1 MVNHRTEP
9 RTDTMTDA
17 AIDQALARAHR
28 RFTDANPA
36 SLRQFEEQARYMPG
50 ANSRSVLF
58 YAPFPLTIARGEGAT
73 LWDAD
78 GHRYADFI
86 AEYTAGVYG
95 HSAPEIRDAVV
106 EAMKHG
112 INLTGHNLLEGRLA
126 KTICERFPQ
135 IERLRFTNSGT
146 EANLMAITAAL
157 RFTGRRKIVVFSGGY
172 HGGVLGF
179 GDGPSPTTVPFD
191 FLVLPYNDIQT
202 ALAQIAVHG
211 PDIAA
216 ILVEP
221 MQGAG
226 GCIPGQPDF
235 LRALREAATRAGA
248 LLVFD
253 EVMTSRLA
261 PHGLANEL
269 GIRSDLTT
277 LGKYI
282 GGGMSFG
289 AFGGRADVMALFD
302 PRTGPLAHSGTF
314 NNNVMTMAAGHA
326 GLTKLFTP
334 EAAGALAARGEA
346 MRARLGALCAKEGV
360 AMQFTGVGSLMN
372 AHFVKGEVRRVADLA
387 AVDGRLRQL
396 LFFHLLNEGIYT
408 SPRGF
413 VVLSLP
419 VADADIDRFVAA
431 VGSFVGEYRGLLPA
445 ATAATAATAF

>member
-1 MVNHRTEP
+1 
-9 RTDTMTDA
+9 MTDA
-17 AIDQALARAHR
+17 AIDQALAEAHR
-28 RFTDANPA
+28 RFVASNPA
-36 SLRQFEEQARYMPG
+36 SRRQFEEQTRYMPG

-58 YAPFPLTIARGEGAT
+58 YAPFPLTIAKGEGAA

-95 HSAPEIRDAVV
+95 HSAPEIRDAVI
-106 EAMKHG
+106 EAMQGG

-126 KTICERFPQ
+126 RTICERFPQ
-135 IERLRFTNSGT
+135 IEQLRFTNSGT
-146 EANLMAITAAL
+146 EANLMALTAAL
-157 RFTGRRKIVVFSGGY
+157 HFTGRRKIVVFSGGY

-179 GDGPSPTTVPFD
+179 GAKPLPTTVPFD
-191 FLVLPYNDIQT
+191 FLVLPYNDVQ
-202 ALAQIAVHG
+202 AAAEQIEAHG
-211 PDIAA
+211 AEIAA

-221 MQGAG
+221 MQGAS
-226 GCIPGQPDF
+226 GCIPGRLDF
-235 LRALREAATRAGA
+235 LRALRDGATKVGA

-261 PHGLANEL
+261 PSGLANKL

-289 AFGGRADVMALFD
+289 AFGGRADVMAQFD
-302 PRTGPLAHSGTF
+302 PRTGSLSHSGTF
-314 NNNVMTMAAGHA
+314 NNNVMTMAAGYA
-326 GLTKLFTP
+326 GLTRLFTP
-334 EAAGALAARGEA
+334 EAAGALAERGDA
-346 MRARLGALCAKEGV
+346 MRARLNALCTKEDV

-372 AHFVKGEVRRVADLA
+372 AHFLRGEVQRVDDLA
-387 AVDGRLRQL
+387 QVDGRVRQL
-396 LFFHLLNEGIYT
+396 LFFHLLSQGIYA

-419 VADADIDRFVAA
+419 LQDADIDRFVAA
-431 VGSFVGEYRGLLPA
+431 IGSFMGEYRALLPSA
-445 ATAATAATAF
+445 K

>member
-1 MVNHRTEP
+1 MS
-9 RTDTMTDA
+9 DS
-17 AIDQALARAHR
+17 AIDQSLAQAFR
-28 RFTDANPA
+28 RFTEANPA
-36 SLRQFEEQARYMPG
+36 SRRQFEAQARYMPG

-58 YAPFPLTIARGEGAT
+58 YAPFPLTIAKGEGAA

-106 EAMKHG
+106 EAMQGG

-135 IERLRFTNSGT
+135 IEQLRFTNSGT
-146 EANLMAITAAL
+146 EANLMALTAAL
-157 RFTGRRKIVVFSGGY
+157 HFTGRRKIVVFSGGY

-179 GDGPSPTTVPFD
+179 GAKPLPTTVPFD
-191 FLVLPYNDIQT
+191 FLVLPYNDVQ
-202 ALAQIAVHG
+202 AASEQIEKHG
-211 PDIAA
+211 PEIAA

-221 MQGAG
+221 MQGAS
-226 GCIPGQPDF
+226 GCIPGRLDF
-235 LRALREAATRAGA
+235 LQALREGATKVGA
-248 LLVFD
+248 LLIFD

-261 PHGLANEL
+261 PNGLANKL

-289 AFGGRADVMALFD
+289 AFGGRADVMAQFD
-302 PRTGPLAHSGTF
+302 PRTGPLSHSGTF

-334 EAAGALAARGEA
+334 EAAGALAERGEA
-346 MRARLGALCAKEGV
+346 MRARLNALCAKEDV

-372 AHFVKGEVRRVADLA
+372 AHFVRGEVRRVDDLA

-396 LFFHLLNEGIYT
+396 LFFHLLGEGIYA

-413 VVLSLP
+413 IVLSLP
-419 VADADIDRFVAA
+419 LTDADIDRFAA
-431 VGSFVGEYRGLLPA
+431 AIGRFIGEYRALLPSA
-445 ATAATAATAF
+445 S

>member
-1 MVNHRTEP
+1 MS
-9 RTDTMTDA
+9 DS
-17 AIDQALARAHR
+17 AIDQSLAQAFQ
-28 RFTDANPA
+28 RFTEANPA
-36 SLRQFEEQARYMPG
+36 SRRQFEAQARYMPG

-58 YAPFPLTIARGEGAT
+58 YAPFPLTIAKGEGAA

-106 EAMKHG
+106 EAMQGG

-135 IERLRFTNSGT
+135 IEQLRFTNSGT
-146 EANLMAITAAL
+146 EANLMALTAAL
-157 RFTGRRKIVVFSGGY
+157 HFTGRRKIVVFSGGY

-179 GDGPSPTTVPFD
+179 GAKPLPTTVPFD
-191 FLVLPYNDIQT
+191 FLVLPYNDVQ
-202 ALAQIAVHG
+202 AASEQIEKHG
-211 PDIAA
+211 PEIAA

-221 MQGAG
+221 MQGAS
-226 GCIPGQPDF
+226 GCIPGRLDF
-235 LRALREAATRAGA
+235 LQALREGATKVGA
-248 LLVFD
+248 LLIFD

-261 PHGLANEL
+261 PNGLANKL

-289 AFGGRADVMALFD
+289 AFGGRADVMAQFD
-302 PRTGPLAHSGTF
+302 PRTGSLSHSGTF

-334 EAAGALAARGEA
+334 EAAGALAERGEA
-346 MRARLGALCAKEGV
+346 MRARLNALCAKEDV

-372 AHFVKGEVRRVADLA
+372 AHFVRGEVRRVDDLA

-396 LFFHLLNEGIYT
+396 LFFHLLGEGIYA

-413 VVLSLP
+413 IVLSLP
-419 VADADIDRFVAA
+419 LTDADIDRFAA
-431 VGSFVGEYRGLLPA
+431 AIGRFIGEYRALLPSA
-445 ATAATAATAF
+445 K

>member
-1 MVNHRTEP
+1 MAHA
-9 RTDTMTDA
+9 D
-17 AIDQALARAHR
+17 IDQALAAAHR
-28 RFTDANPA
+28 RFTEDNPA

-58 YAPFPLTIARGEGAT
+58 YAPFPLTIAKGEGAA
-73 LWDAD
+73 LWDVD

-95 HSAPEIRDAVV
+95 HSAPEIREAVA
-106 EAMKHG
+106 EAMKGG

-126 KTICERFPQ
+126 RLICERFPQ
-135 IERLRFTNSGT
+135 IEQLRFTNSGT
-146 EANLMAITAAL
+146 EANLMALTAAL
-157 RFTGRRKIVVFSGGY
+157 HFTGRRKIVVFSGGY

-179 GDGPSPTTVPFD
+179 GAKPLPTTVPFD
-191 FLVLPYNDIQT
+191 FLVLPYNDTQT
-202 ALAQIAVHG
+202 AREQIEKHG
-211 PDIAA
+211 PEIAA
-216 ILVEP
+216 ILLEP
-221 MQGAG
+221 MQGAS
-226 GCIPGQPDF
+226 GCIPGRLEF
-235 LRALREAATRAGA
+235 LQALRESATRVGA
-248 LLVFD
+248 LLIFD

-261 PHGLANEL
+261 PHGLANKL

-314 NNNVMTMAAGHA
+314 NNNVLTMTAGHA

-334 EAAGALAARGEA
+334 EAAGALAGRGDA
-346 MRARLGALCAKEGV
+346 MRTRLNALCAGEGV
-360 AMQFTGVGSLMN
+360 AMQFTGIGSLMN
-372 AHFVKGEVRRVADLA
+372 AHFVGGEVRSTDDLA
-387 AVDGRLRQL
+387 PVDARLRQL
-396 LFFHLLNEGIYT
+396 LFFHLLSEGIYT

-419 VADADIDRFVAA
+419 LTDADIDRYVAA
-431 VGSFVGEYRGLLPA
+431 IGSFIGEYRALLPSA
-445 ATAATAATAF
+445 RN

>member
-1 MVNHRTEP
+1 MAYA
-9 RTDTMTDA
+9 D
-17 AIDQALARAHR
+17 IDQALAAAHR
-28 RFTDANPA
+28 RFTEANPA

-95 HSAPEIRDAVV
+95 HSAPEIREAVA
-106 EAMKHG
+106 EAMKGG

-126 KTICERFPQ
+126 RLICERFPQ
-135 IERLRFTNSGT
+135 IEQLRFTNSGT
-146 EANLMAITAAL
+146 EANLMAVTAAL
-157 RFTGRRKIVVFSGGY
+157 YFTGRRKIVVFSGGY

-179 GDGPSPTTVPFD
+179 GAKPLPTTVPFD
-191 FLVLPYNDIQT
+191 FLVLPYNDEQT
-202 ALAQIAVHG
+202 AREQIGKHG
-211 PDIAA
+211 PEIAA
-216 ILVEP
+216 VLLEP
-221 MQGAG
+221 MQGAS
-226 GCIPGQPDF
+226 GCIPGRLEF
-235 LRALREAATRAGA
+235 LQALRESATRVGA
-248 LLVFD
+248 LLIFD

-261 PHGLANEL
+261 PHGLANKL
-269 GIRSDLTT
+269 GIRCDLTT

-314 NNNVMTMAAGHA
+314 NNNVLTMAAGHA

-334 EAAGALAARGEA
+334 EAAGALADRGDA
-346 MRARLGALCAKEGV
+346 MRKRLNALCAGEGV
-360 AMQFTGVGSLMN
+360 AMQFTGIGSLMN
-372 AHFVKGEVRRVADLA
+372 AHFVGGEVRSTDDLA
-387 AVDGRLRQL
+387 PVDARLRQL
-396 LFFHLLNEGIYT
+396 LFFHLLSEGIYT

-419 VADADIDRFVAA
+419 LSDADIDRYVAA
-431 VGSFVGEYRGLLPA
+431 IGSFVGEYRALLPGA
-445 ATAATAATAF
+445 AN

>member
-1 MVNHRTEP
+1 
-9 RTDTMTDA
+9 MTHA
-17 AIDQALARAHR
+17 AIDQALAGAYK
-28 RFTDANPA
+28 RFTGSNPA
-36 SLRQFEEQARYMPG
+36 SRHQFEEQARYMPG

-58 YAPFPLTIARGEGAT
+58 YAPFPLTIAKGEGAA

-95 HSAPEIRDAVV
+95 HSAPEIRDAVA
-106 EAMKHG
+106 EAMQSG

-126 KTICERFPQ
+126 RLICERFPQ
-135 IERLRFTNSGT
+135 IEQLRFTNSGT
-146 EANLMAITAAL
+146 EANLMALTAAL
-157 RFTGRRKIVVFSGGY
+157 HFTGRRKIVVFAGGY

-179 GDGPSPTTVPFD
+179 GTKPLPTTVPFD
-191 FLVLPYNDIQT
+191 FLVLPYNDAQT
-202 ALAQIAVHG
+202 AREEIEKHSAE
-211 PDIAA
+211 IAA
-216 ILVEP
+216 VLLEP
-221 MQGAG
+221 MQGAS
-226 GCIPGQPDF
+226 GCIPGSLDF
-235 LRALREAATRAGA
+235 LQTLRESATRVGA

-261 PHGLANEL
+261 PNGLANKL

-302 PRTGPLAHSGTF
+302 PRTGSLAHSGTF
-314 NNNVMTMAAGHA
+314 NNNVLTMAAGYA

-334 EAAGALAARGEA
+334 EAAGALAERGEA
-346 MRARLGALCAKEGV
+346 MRARLNALCTEEGV
-360 AMQFTGVGSLMN
+360 AMQFTGLGSLMN
-372 AHFVKGEVRRVADLA
+372 AHFVAGEVRSIDDLA
-387 AVDGRLRQL
+387 PVDGRLRQL
-396 LFFHLLNEGIYT
+396 LFFHLLSEGIYT

-419 VADADIDRFVAA
+419 LTDADIDRYVAA
-431 VGSFVGEYRGLLPA
+431 IGSFIGEYRALLPGA
-445 ATAATAATAF
+445 R

>member
-1 MVNHRTEP
+1 MS
-9 RTDTMTDA
+9 DS
-17 AIDQALARAHR
+17 AIDQSLAQAFQ
-28 RFTDANPA
+28 RFTGANPA
-36 SLRQFEEQARYMPG
+36 SRRQFEAQARYMPG

-58 YAPFPLTIARGEGAT
+58 YAPFPLTIAKGEGAA

-106 EAMKHG
+106 EAMQGG

-135 IERLRFTNSGT
+135 IEQLRFTNSGT
-146 EANLMAITAAL
+146 EANLMALTAAL
-157 RFTGRRKIVVFSGGY
+157 HFTGRRKIVVFSGGY

-179 GDGPSPTTVPFD
+179 GAKPLPTTVPFD
-191 FLVLPYNDIQT
+191 FLVLPYND
-202 ALAQIAVHG
+202 AQAASEQIEKHG
-211 PDIAA
+211 PEIAA
-216 ILVEP
+216 VLVEP
-221 MQGAG
+221 MQGAS
-226 GCIPGQPDF
+226 GCIPGRLDF
-235 LRALREAATRAGA
+235 LQALRDGATKVGA

-253 EVMTSRLA
+253 EVMTSRLG
-261 PHGLANEL
+261 PQGLANRL

-289 AFGGRADVMALFD
+289 AFGGRSDVMAQFD
-302 PRTGPLAHSGTF
+302 PRTGSLSHSGTF
-314 NNNVMTMAAGHA
+314 NNNVMTMAAGYA

-334 EAAGALAARGEA
+334 EAAGALAERGEA
-346 MRARLGALCAKEGV
+346 MRARLNTLCAKEDV

-372 AHFVKGEVRRVADLA
+372 AHFVRGEVRCVDDLA
-387 AVDGRLRQL
+387 VVDGRLRQL
-396 LFFHLLNEGIYT
+396 LFFHLLSEGIYA

-419 VADADIDRFVAA
+419 LTDADIDRFAA
-431 VGSFVGEYRGLLPA
+431 AIGSFIGECRALLPSA
-445 ATAATAATAF
+445 K

>member
-1 MVNHRTEP
+1 
-9 RTDTMTDA
+9 MTDA
-17 AIDQALARAHR
+17 AIDQALAEAHR
-28 RFTDANPA
+28 RFIDSNPA
-36 SLRQFEEQARYMPG
+36 SRRQFEEQARYMPG

-58 YAPFPLTIARGEGAT
+58 YAPFPLTIAKGEGAA

-95 HSAPEIRDAVV
+95 HSAPEIRDAVI
-106 EAMKHG
+106 EAMHSG

-135 IERLRFTNSGT
+135 IEQLRFTNSGT
-146 EANLMAITAAL
+146 EANLMALTAAL
-157 RFTGRRKIVVFSGGY
+157 HFTGRRKIVVFSGGY

-179 GDGPSPTTVPFD
+179 GAKPLPTTVPFD
-191 FLVLPYNDIQT
+191 FLVLPYND
-202 ALAQIAVHG
+202 ALLASEQIAEHG

-221 MQGAG
+221 MQGAS
-226 GCIPGQPDF
+226 GCIPGRLDF
-235 LRALREAATRAGA
+235 LQALRDGATKVGA
-248 LLVFD
+248 LLIFD

-261 PHGLANEL
+261 PNGLANKL

-289 AFGGRADVMALFD
+289 AFGGRSDVMAQFD
-302 PRTGPLAHSGTF
+302 PRTGSLSHSGTF
-314 NNNVMTMAAGHA
+314 NNNVMTMAAGYA

-334 EAAGALAARGEA
+334 EAAGALAERGEA
-346 MRARLGALCAKEGV
+346 MRARLNALCAKEGV

-372 AHFVKGEVRRVADLA
+372 AHFLRGEVRCVDDLA
-387 AVDGRLRQL
+387 VVDGRLRQL
-396 LFFHLLNEGIYT
+396 LFFHLLSQGIYA

-419 VADADIDRFVAA
+419 LPDADIDRFVAA
-431 VGSFVGEYRGLLPA
+431 IGSFIGEYRALLPNA
-445 ATAATAATAF
+445 E

>member
-1 MVNHRTEP
+1 MSDSAV
-9 RTDTMTDA
+9 
-17 AIDQALARAHR
+17 DQSLAQAFQ
-28 RFTDANPA
+28 RFTEANPA
-36 SLRQFEEQARYMPG
+36 SRRQFEAQARYMPG

-58 YAPFPLTIARGEGAT
+58 YAPFPLTIAKGEGAA

-106 EAMKHG
+106 EAMQGG

-135 IERLRFTNSGT
+135 IEQLRFTNSGT
-146 EANLMAITAAL
+146 EANLMALTAAL
-157 RFTGRRKIVVFSGGY
+157 HFTGRRKIVVFSGGY

-179 GDGPSPTTVPFD
+179 GAKPLPTTVPFD
-191 FLVLPYNDIQT
+191 FLVLPYND
-202 ALAQIAVHG
+202 AQVAGEQIEKHG
-211 PDIAA
+211 PEIAA

-221 MQGAG
+221 MQGAS
-226 GCIPGQPDF
+226 GCIPGRLDF
-235 LRALREAATRAGA
+235 LQALREGATKVGA
-248 LLVFD
+248 LLIFD

-261 PHGLANEL
+261 PNGLANKL

-289 AFGGRADVMALFD
+289 AFGGRADVMAQFD
-302 PRTGPLAHSGTF
+302 PRTGALAHSGTF
-314 NNNVMTMAAGHA
+314 NNNVMTMAAGYA

-334 EAAGALAARGEA
+334 EAAGALAERGEA
-346 MRARLGALCAKEGV
+346 MRARLNALCAKEGV

-372 AHFVKGEVRRVADLA
+372 AHFVSGEVRRVDDLA
-387 AVDGRLRQL
+387 AVDGRMRQL
-396 LFFHLLNEGIYT
+396 LFFHLLSRGIYT

-419 VADADIDRFVAA
+419 LSDADIDGYVAA
-431 VGSFVGEYRGLLPA
+431 IGSFIGEYRALLPSA
-445 ATAATAATAF
+445 K

>member
-1 MVNHRTEP
+1 MSIVE
-9 RTDTMTDA
+9 
-17 AIDQALARAHR
+17 ALAGAHR
-28 RFTDANPA
+28 RFAEGNPA
-36 SLRQFEEQARYMPG
+36 SKARFDEQTRYMPG
-50 ANSRSVLF
+50 ANTRSVLF
-58 YAPFPLTIARGEGAT
+58 YAPFPLTIAKGEGAT

-106 EAMKHG
+106 EAMKDG

-135 IERLRFTNSGT
+135 IEQLRFTNSGT
-146 EANLMAITAAL
+146 EANLMALTAAL
-157 RFTGRRKIVVFSGGY
+157 HFTGRRKIVVFSGGY

-179 GDGPSPTTVPFD
+179 GDKPLPTTVPFD
-191 FLVLPYNDIQT
+191 FLVLPYNDAQV
-202 ALAQIAVHG
+202 ASEQIARHG
-211 PDIAA
+211 SEIAA

-221 MQGAG
+221 MQGAS
-226 GCIPGQPDF
+226 GCIPGRLDF
-235 LRALREAATRAGA
+235 LQALRDAATQAGA

-261 PHGLANEL
+261 PRGLANRL
-269 GIRSDLTT
+269 GIKSDLTT

-289 AFGGRADVMALFD
+289 AFGGRADVMAQFD
-302 PRTGPLAHSGTF
+302 PRTGALAHSGTF
-314 NNNVMTMAAGHA
+314 NNNVMTMAAGYA

-334 EAAGALAARGEA
+334 EAAGALAERGEA
-346 MRARLGALCAKEGV
+346 MRARLNALCVKEGV

-372 AHFVKGEVRRVADLA
+372 AHFLQGEVRRVDDLA

-396 LFFHLLNEGIYT
+396 LFFHLLSQGIYT

-419 VADADIDRFVAA
+419 VTDADIDAYVAA
-431 VGSFVGEYRGLLPA
+431 IGGFIGEYRVFMPGA
-445 ATAATAATAF
+445 K

>member
-1 MVNHRTEP
+1 MS
-9 RTDTMTDA
+9 DS
-17 AIDQALARAHR
+17 AIDQSLAQAFQ
-28 RFTDANPA
+28 RFTEANPA
-36 SLRQFEEQARYMPG
+36 SRRQFEAQARYMPG

-58 YAPFPLTIARGEGAT
+58 YAPFPLTIAKGEGAA

-95 HSAPEIRDAVV
+95 HSAPEIRNAVV
-106 EAMKHG
+106 EAMQGG

-135 IERLRFTNSGT
+135 IEQLRFTNSGT
-146 EANLMAITAAL
+146 EANLMALTAAL
-157 RFTGRRKIVVFSGGY
+157 HFTGRRKIVVFSGGY

-179 GDGPSPTTVPFD
+179 GAKPLPTTVPFD
-191 FLVLPYNDIQT
+191 FLVLPYNDAQ
-202 ALAQIAVHG
+202 AAGEQIARYG
-211 PDIAA
+211 PEIAA

-221 MQGAG
+221 MQGAS
-226 GCIPGQPDF
+226 GCIPGHLDF
-235 LRALREAATRAGA
+235 LQALRDGATKVGA
-248 LLVFD
+248 LLIFD

-261 PHGLANEL
+261 PNGLANKL

-289 AFGGRADVMALFD
+289 AFGGRSDVMAQFD
-302 PRTGPLAHSGTF
+302 PRTGSLSHSGTF
-314 NNNVMTMAAGHA
+314 NNNVMTMAAGYA

-334 EAAGALAARGEA
+334 EAAGALAERGEA
-346 MRARLGALCAKEGV
+346 MRARLNALCTKEGV

-372 AHFVKGEVRRVADLA
+372 AHFVRGEVRCVDDLA
-387 AVDGRLRQL
+387 VVDGRLRQL
-396 LFFHLLNEGIYT
+396 LFFHLLSEGIYA

-413 VVLSLP
+413 IVLSLP
-419 VADADIDRFVAA
+419 LTDADIDRFAA
-431 VGSFVGEYRGLLPA
+431 AIGRFIGEYRALLPSA
-445 ATAATAATAF
+445 N

>member
-1 MVNHRTEP
+1 MPHA
-9 RTDTMTDA
+9 D
-17 AIDQALARAHR
+17 IDQALAAAHR
-28 RFTDANPA
+28 RFTESNPA

-58 YAPFPLTIARGEGAT
+58 YAPFPLTIAKGEGAA

-95 HSAPEIRDAVV
+95 HSAPEIREAVA
-106 EAMKHG
+106 EAMKGG

-126 KTICERFPQ
+126 RLICERFPQ
-135 IERLRFTNSGT
+135 IEQLRFTNSGT
-146 EANLMAITAAL
+146 EANLMALTAAL
-157 RFTGRRKIVVFSGGY
+157 HFTGRRKLVVFSGGY

-179 GDGPSPTTVPFD
+179 GAKPLPTTVPFD
-191 FLVLPYNDIQT
+191 FLVLPYNDERT
-202 ALAQIAVHG
+202 AREQIDKHG
-211 PDIAA
+211 PEIAA
-216 ILVEP
+216 VLLEP
-221 MQGAG
+221 MQGAS
-226 GCIPGQPDF
+226 GCIPGRLEF
-235 LRALREAATRAGA
+235 LQALRDSATRVGA
-248 LLVFD
+248 LLIFD

-261 PHGLANEL
+261 PHGLANKL
-269 GIRSDLTT
+269 GIRCDLTT

-314 NNNVMTMAAGHA
+314 NNNVLTMAAGHA

-334 EAAGALAARGEA
+334 EAAGALADRGDA
-346 MRARLGALCAKEGV
+346 MRTRLNALCAGEGV
-360 AMQFTGVGSLMN
+360 AMQFTGIGSLMN
-372 AHFVKGEVRRVADLA
+372 AHFVGGEVRSTDDLA
-387 AVDGRLRQL
+387 AVDARLRQL
-396 LFFHLLNEGIYT
+396 LFFHLLSEGIYT

-419 VADADIDRFVAA
+419 LTEADIDRYVAA
-431 VGSFVGEYRGLLPA
+431 IGSFIGEYRALLPGA
-445 ATAATAATAF
+445 AN

>member
-1 MVNHRTEP
+1 MPHA
-9 RTDTMTDA
+9 D
-17 AIDQALARAHR
+17 IDQALAAAHR
-28 RFTDANPA
+28 RFTERNPA

-58 YAPFPLTIARGEGAT
+58 YAPFPLTIARGEGAA

-95 HSAPEIRDAVV
+95 HSAPEIREAVA
-106 EAMKHG
+106 EAMKGG

-126 KTICERFPQ
+126 RLICERFPQ
-135 IERLRFTNSGT
+135 IEQLRFTNSGT
-146 EANLMAITAAL
+146 EANLMALTAAL
-157 RFTGRRKIVVFSGGY
+157 HFTGRRKLVVFSGGY

-179 GDGPSPTTVPFD
+179 GAKPLPTTVPFD
-191 FLVLPYNDIQT
+191 FLVLPYNDEQT
-202 ALAQIAVHG
+202 AREQIEKHG
-211 PDIAA
+211 PEIAA
-216 ILVEP
+216 ILLEP
-221 MQGAG
+221 MQGAS
-226 GCIPGQPDF
+226 GCIPGRPEF
-235 LRALREAATRAGA
+235 LQALRESATRVGA
-248 LLVFD
+248 LLIFD

-261 PHGLANEL
+261 PHGLANKL

-314 NNNVMTMAAGHA
+314 NNNVLTMAAGHA

-334 EAAGALAARGEA
+334 EAAGALAARGDA
-346 MRARLGALCAKEGV
+346 MRQRLNTLCAGEGV
-360 AMQFTGVGSLMN
+360 AMQFTGIGSLMN
-372 AHFVKGEVRRVADLA
+372 AHFVGGEVRSTDDLA
-387 AVDGRLRQL
+387 PVDARLRQL
-396 LFFHLLNEGIYT
+396 LFFHLLSEGIYT

-419 VADADIDRFVAA
+419 LTDADIDRYVAA
-431 VGSFVGEYRGLLPA
+431 IGSFIGEYRVLLPGA
-445 ATAATAATAF
+445 ARN

>member
-1 MVNHRTEP
+1 MS
-9 RTDTMTDA
+9 DS
-17 AIDQALARAHR
+17 AIDQSLAQAFQ
-28 RFTDANPA
+28 RFTEANPA
-36 SLRQFEEQARYMPG
+36 SRRQFEEQARYMPG

-58 YAPFPLTIARGEGAT
+58 YAPFPLTIAKGEGAA

-95 HSAPEIRDAVV
+95 HSAPEIRDAVI
-106 EAMKHG
+106 EAMQSG

-135 IERLRFTNSGT
+135 IEQLRFTNSGT
-146 EANLMAITAAL
+146 EANLMALTAAL
-157 RFTGRRKIVVFSGGY
+157 HFTGRRKIVVFSGGY

-179 GDGPSPTTVPFD
+179 GAKPLPTTVPFD
-191 FLVLPYNDIQT
+191 FLVLPYND
-202 ALAQIAVHG
+202 AQAAGEQIEKHG
-211 PDIAA
+211 PEIAA

-221 MQGAG
+221 MQGAS
-226 GCIPGQPDF
+226 GCIPGRLDF
-235 LRALREAATRAGA
+235 LQALRDGATKAGA

-261 PHGLANEL
+261 PNGLANKL

-289 AFGGRADVMALFD
+289 AFGGRADVMAQFD
-302 PRTGPLAHSGTF
+302 PRTGALSHSGTF

-334 EAAGALAARGEA
+334 EAAGRLAERGEA
-346 MRARLGALCAKEGV
+346 MRARLNALCAKEDV

-372 AHFVKGEVRRVADLA
+372 AHFVRGEVRRVDDLA

-396 LFFHLLNEGIYT
+396 LFFHLLSEGIYA

-413 VVLSLP
+413 IVLSLP
-419 VADADIDRFVAA
+419 LTDADIDRFAA
-431 VGSFVGEYRGLLPA
+431 AIGRFIGEYRALLPSGK
-445 ATAATAATAF
+445 

>member
-1 MVNHRTEP
+1 M
-9 RTDTMTDA
+9 TDT
-17 AIDQALARAHR
+17 AIDQALAKAHQH
-28 RFTDANPA
+28 FTGSNPA

-58 YAPFPLTIARGEGAT
+58 YAPFPLTIAKGEGAA

-95 HSAPEIRDAVV
+95 HSAPEIRDAVF
-106 EAMKHG
+106 EAMNAG

-126 KTICERFPQ
+126 RTICERFPQ
-135 IERLRFTNSGT
+135 IEQLRFTNSGT
-146 EANLMAITAAL
+146 EANLMALTAAL
-157 RFTGRRKIVVFSGGY
+157 HFTGRRKIVVFSGGY

-179 GDGPSPTTVPFD
+179 GAKPSPTTVPFD
-191 FLVLPYNDIQT
+191 FLVLPYNDVQ
-202 ALAQIAVHG
+202 AARAQIDAHG
-211 PDIAA
+211 PEIAA

-221 MQGAG
+221 MQGAS
-226 GCIPGQPDF
+226 GCIPGRLDF
-235 LRALREAATRAGA
+235 LQTLRDGATRVGA

-261 PHGLANEL
+261 PHGLANKL

-289 AFGGRADVMALFD
+289 AFGGRRDVMALFD

-314 NNNVMTMAAGHA
+314 NNNVMTMAAGYA

-334 EAAGALAARGEA
+334 EAAGALAERGDA
-346 MRARLGALCAKEGV
+346 MRARLNALCEREGV
-360 AMQFTGVGSLMN
+360 ALQFTGLGSLMN
-372 AHFVKGEVRRVADLA
+372 AHFVAGEVLRSEDLA

-396 LFFHLLNEGIYT
+396 LFFHLLGQGIYA

-419 VADADIDRFVAA
+419 VSDADIDRFVAA
-431 VGSFVGEYRGLLPA
+431 IGSFIDEYRPLLA
-445 ATAATAATAF
+445 AVG

>member
-1 MVNHRTEP
+1 
-9 RTDTMTDA
+9 MTDA
-17 AIDQALARAHR
+17 AIDQALAEAHR
-28 RFTDANPA
+28 RFTDGNPA
-36 SLRQFEEQARYMPG
+36 SRCQFEEQARYMPG

-58 YAPFPLTIARGEGAT
+58 YAPFPLTIAKGEGAA

-95 HSAPEIRDAVV
+95 HSAPEIRDAVI
-106 EAMKHG
+106 EAMQSG

-135 IERLRFTNSGT
+135 IEQLRFTNSGT
-146 EANLMAITAAL
+146 EANLMALTAAL
-157 RFTGRRKIVVFSGGY
+157 HFTGRRKIVVFSGGY

-179 GDGPSPTTVPFD
+179 GAKPLPTTVPFD
-191 FLVLPYNDIQT
+191 FLVLPYNDAQ
-202 ALAQIAVHG
+202 LASEQITRHG
-211 PDIAA
+211 PEIAA

-221 MQGAG
+221 MQGAS
-226 GCIPGQPDF
+226 GCIPGHLDF
-235 LRALREAATRAGA
+235 LQALRDGATKVGA
-248 LLVFD
+248 LLIFD

-261 PHGLANEL
+261 PNGLANKL

-289 AFGGRADVMALFD
+289 AFGGRADVMAQFD
-302 PRTGPLAHSGTF
+302 PRTGSLSHSGTF
-314 NNNVMTMAAGHA
+314 NNNVMTMAAGYA

-334 EAAGALAARGEA
+334 EAAGALAERGDA
-346 MRARLGALCAKEGV
+346 MRARLNALCAKEGV

-372 AHFVKGEVRRVADLA
+372 AHFLRGEVRCVDDLVV
-387 AVDGRLRQL
+387 VDGRLRQL
-396 LFFHLLNEGIYT
+396 LFFHLLSQGIYA

-419 VADADIDRFVAA
+419 LPDVDIDRFVAA
-431 VGSFVGEYRGLLPA
+431 IGSFIGKYRALLPSG
-445 ATAATAATAF
+445 T

>member
-1 MVNHRTEP
+1 
-9 RTDTMTDA
+9 MTHA
-17 AIDQALARAHR
+17 AIDQALADAHQ
-28 RFTDANPA
+28 RFTDSHPA
-36 SLRQFEEQARYMPG
+36 SRRQFEEQARYMPG
-50 ANSRSVLF
+50 ANSRSVLY

-95 HSAPEIRDAVV
+95 HSAPEIRDAVM
-106 EAMKHG
+106 EAMKSG

-126 KTICERFPQ
+126 RLICERFPQ
-135 IERLRFTNSGT
+135 VEQLRFTNSGT
-146 EANLMAITAAL
+146 EANLMALTAAL
-157 RFTGRRKIVVFSGGY
+157 HFTVRRKIVVFSGGY

-179 GDGPSPTTVPFD
+179 GVRPLPTTVPFD
-191 FLVLPYNDIQT
+191 FLVLPYNDAQT
-202 ALAQIAVHG
+202 AREQIEKHGADVAAV
-211 PDIAA
+211 
-216 ILVEP
+216 LVEP
-221 MQGAG
+221 MQGAS
-226 GCIPGQPDF
+226 GCIPGRRDF
-235 LRALREAATRAGA
+235 LQALRESATRVGA

-261 PHGLANEL
+261 PHGLAHQL
-269 GIRSDLTT
+269 GIRPDLTT

-314 NNNVMTMAAGHA
+314 NNNVMTMAAGYA
-326 GLTKLFTP
+326 GLTQLFPP

-346 MRARLGALCAKEGV
+346 MRARLEALCRARGV
-360 AMQFTGVGSLMN
+360 ALQFTGLGSLMN
-372 AHFVKGEVRRVADLA
+372 AHFVKGEVARSEDLA
-387 AVDGRLRQL
+387 GVDGRLRQL
-396 LFFHLLNEGIYT
+396 LFFHLLREGIYA

-419 VADADIDRFVAA
+419 VTEADIARFVAA
-431 VGSFVGEYRGLLPA
+431 IGSFIEAYGALLPRA
-445 ATAATAATAF
+445 

>member
-1 MVNHRTEP
+1 MAHA
-9 RTDTMTDA
+9 D
-17 AIDQALARAHR
+17 IDQALAAAHR
-28 RFTDANPA
+28 RFTEANPA

-95 HSAPEIRDAVV
+95 HSAPEIREAVA
-106 EAMKHG
+106 EAMKGG

-126 KTICERFPQ
+126 RLICERFPQ
-135 IERLRFTNSGT
+135 IEQLRFTNSGT
-146 EANLMAITAAL
+146 EANLMAVTAAL
-157 RFTGRRKIVVFSGGY
+157 HFTGRRKIVVFSGGY

-179 GDGPSPTTVPFD
+179 GAKPLPTTVPFD
-191 FLVLPYNDIQT
+191 FLVLPYNDEKT
-202 ALAQIAVHG
+202 AREQIDKHG
-211 PDIAA
+211 PEIAA
-216 ILVEP
+216 VLLEP
-221 MQGAG
+221 MQGAS
-226 GCIPGQPDF
+226 GCIPGRLEF
-235 LRALREAATRAGA
+235 LQALRESATRVGA
-248 LLVFD
+248 LLIFD

-261 PHGLANEL
+261 PHGLANKL
-269 GIRSDLTT
+269 GIRCDLTT

-314 NNNVMTMAAGHA
+314 NNNVLTMAAGHA

-334 EAAGALAARGEA
+334 EAAGALADRGDA
-346 MRARLGALCAKEGV
+346 MRKRLNALCAGEGV
-360 AMQFTGVGSLMN
+360 AMQFTGIGSLMN
-372 AHFVKGEVRRVADLA
+372 AHFVGGEVRSTDDLA
-387 AVDGRLRQL
+387 PVDARLRQL
-396 LFFHLLNEGIYT
+396 LFFHLLSEGIYT

-419 VADADIDRFVAA
+419 LSDADIDRYVAA
-431 VGSFVGEYRGLLPA
+431 IGSFVGEYRALLPGA
-445 ATAATAATAF
+445 AN

>member
-1 MVNHRTEP
+1 
-9 RTDTMTDA
+9 MTT
-17 AIDQALARAHR
+17 AIDQALTQAHQ
-28 RFTDANPA
+28 RFTDGNPE
-36 SLRQFEEQARYMPG
+36 SLRRFEAQTRYMPG

-58 YAPFPLTIARGEGAT
+58 YAPFPLTIAKGEGAA

-78 GHRYADFI
+78 GHRYTDFI

-95 HSAPEIRDAVV
+95 HSAPEIREAVI
-106 EAMKHG
+106 EAMQGG

-126 KTICERFPQ
+126 QTICERFPQ
-135 IERLRFTNSGT
+135 VEQLRFTNSGT
-146 EANLMAITAAL
+146 EANLMALTAAL

-179 GDGPSPTTVPFD
+179 GDQPLPTTVPFD
-191 FLVLPYNDIQT
+191 FLVLPYNDADT
-202 ALAQIAVHG
+202 ARGQIDAHG
-211 PDIAA
+211 ADIAA

-221 MQGAG
+221 MQGAS
-226 GCIPGQPDF
+226 GCIPGERDF
-235 LRALREAATRAGA
+235 LQALRDGATRVGA

-253 EVMTSRLA
+253 EVMTSRLG
-261 PHGLANEL
+261 PHGLANGL

-289 AFGGRADVMALFD
+289 AFGGRADVMAQFD
-302 PRTGPLAHSGTF
+302 PRTGALAHSGTF
-314 NNNVMTMAAGHA
+314 NNNVMTMAAGYA
-326 GLTKLFTP
+326 GLTQLFTP
-334 EAAGALAARGEA
+334 EAAGALAERGEA
-346 MRARLGALCAKEGV
+346 MRSRLNALCEREGV

-372 AHFVKGEVRRVADLA
+372 AHFLRGEVRRVADLA

-396 LFFHLLNEGIYT
+396 LFFHLLDQGIYT

-419 VADADIDRFVAA
+419 LSAQDIERYVAA
-431 VGSFVGEYRGLLPA
+431 VGSFIEAYRPLLLSA
-445 ATAATAATAF
+445 G

>member
-1 MVNHRTEP
+1 MS
-9 RTDTMTDA
+9 DS
-17 AIDQALARAHR
+17 AIDQSLAQAFQ
-28 RFTDANPA
+28 RFTEANPA
-36 SLRQFEEQARYMPG
+36 SRRQFEAQVRYMPG

-58 YAPFPLTIARGEGAT
+58 YAPFPLTIAKGEGAA

-106 EAMKHG
+106 EAMQGG

-135 IERLRFTNSGT
+135 IEQLRFTNSGT
-146 EANLMAITAAL
+146 EANLMALTAAL
-157 RFTGRRKIVVFSGGY
+157 HFTGRRKIVVFSGGY

-179 GDGPSPTTVPFD
+179 GAKPLPTTVPFD
-191 FLVLPYNDIQT
+191 FLVLPYNDVQ
-202 ALAQIAVHG
+202 AVGEQIEKHG
-211 PDIAA
+211 PEIAA

-221 MQGAG
+221 MQGAS
-226 GCIPGQPDF
+226 GCIPGRLDF
-235 LRALREAATRAGA
+235 LQALREGATKVGA

-261 PHGLANEL
+261 PNGLANKL

-289 AFGGRADVMALFD
+289 AFGGRSDVMAQFD
-302 PRTGPLAHSGTF
+302 PRTGSLSHSGTF
-314 NNNVMTMAAGHA
+314 NNNVMTMAAGYA

-334 EAAGALAARGEA
+334 EAAGALAERGET
-346 MRARLGALCAKEGV
+346 MRARLNALCAKEDV

-372 AHFVKGEVRRVADLA
+372 AHFVRGEVRRVDDLA

-396 LFFHLLNEGIYT
+396 LFFHLLGEGIYA

-413 VVLSLP
+413 IVLSLP
-419 VADADIDRFVAA
+419 LTDADIDRFAA
-431 VGSFVGEYRGLLPA
+431 AIGSFIGEYRALLLLPSA
-445 ATAATAATAF
+445 N

>member
-1 MVNHRTEP
+1 
-9 RTDTMTDA
+9 MTDA
-17 AIDQALARAHR
+17 AIDQALAEAHR
-28 RFTDANPA
+28 RFTERNPA
-36 SLRQFEEQARYMPG
+36 SRRQFDEQTRYMPG
-50 ANSRSVLF
+50 ANTRSVLF
-58 YAPFPLTIARGEGAT
+58 YAPFPLTIARGEGAA

-95 HSAPEIRDAVV
+95 HSAPEIRDAVI
-106 EAMKHG
+106 EAMQSG

-126 KTICERFPQ
+126 RTICERFPQ
-135 IERLRFTNSGT
+135 IEQLRFTNSGT
-146 EANLMAITAAL
+146 EANLMALTAAL
-157 RFTGRRKIVVFSGGY
+157 HFTGRRKIVVFSGGY

-179 GDGPSPTTVPFD
+179 GDKPLPTTVPFD
-191 FLVLPYNDIQT
+191 FIVLPYNDAQT
-202 ALAQIAVHG
+202 ARAQIGRHG
-211 PDIAA
+211 PEIAA

-226 GCIPGQPDF
+226 GCIPGRLDF
-235 LRALREAATRAGA
+235 LQALREAATQVGA

-261 PHGLANEL
+261 PHGLANKL
-269 GIRSDLTT
+269 GLKADLTT

-289 AFGGRADVMALFD
+289 AFGGRADVMAQFD
-302 PRTGPLAHSGTF
+302 PRTGALTHSGTF
-314 NNNVMTMAAGHA
+314 NNNVMTMAAGYE

-334 EAAGALAARGEA
+334 EAAGALAERGEA
-346 MRARLGALCAKEGV
+346 MRARLNALCDEEGV

-372 AHFVKGEVRRVADLA
+372 AHFLAGEVRRVDDLA
-387 AVDGRLRQL
+387 VVDGRLRQL
-396 LFFHLLNEGIYT
+396 LFFHLLSQGIYT

-419 VADADIDRFVAA
+419 VMDADIDGYVAA
-431 VGSFVGEYRGLLPA
+431 IGSFIGEYRTLMPGA
-445 ATAATAATAF
+445 K